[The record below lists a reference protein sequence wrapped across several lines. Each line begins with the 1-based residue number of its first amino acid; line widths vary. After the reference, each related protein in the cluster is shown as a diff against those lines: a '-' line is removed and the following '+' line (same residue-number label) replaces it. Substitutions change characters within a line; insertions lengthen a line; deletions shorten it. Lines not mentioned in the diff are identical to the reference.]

1 MGVSFFLRTTAMRKL
16 YVALIAT
23 FGLAG
28 LAASVPAEAGVVVGV
43 GVPGVAVD
51 PPRVVIGPGVGFYGR
66 PYYYGGPRFYGPG
79 VRVGYGWGRGWGWG
93 YRGGRYRG
101 WR

>member
-1 MGVSFFLRTTAMRKL
+1 MRKL
-16 YVALIAT
+16 YFALIAT
-23 FGLAG
+23 LGLAG
-28 LAASVPAEAGVVVGV
+28 LAASVPAEAAVVVGV
-43 GVPGVAVD
+43 GLPGVAVV

-66 PYYYGGPRFYGPG
+66 PYYGGPRFYGPG

-93 YRGGRYRG
+93 YRGGHYRG